1 MNVLHET
8 PCGIAPDIDSVQ
20 CVSVG
25 QGSNIS
31 PEVFATE
38 LVVQQLLKRKIVLS
52 LETGAIFSH
61 IEGRAAIPI
70 TKPLD

>member
-8 PCGIAPDIDSVQ
+8 PCGITPDIDSVQ